1 MDLPDIDE
9 LDQAILKA
17 LQENARIPFVTLAK
31 ALNTNEKT
39 VRNRVRQLQADGVV
53 QLVGVINPLKAG
65 LRVEVFIQL
74 SVVAGQLD
82 SVLDALNQL
91 NEIRLVILTTGEYPI
106 LAQALFADM
115 VAFNEFLWGKIYT
128 IQGVQTVNVIQELRI
143 VKSKFN
149 FLR

>member
-1 MDLPDIDE
+1 M
-9 LDQAILKA
+9 
-17 LQENARIPFVTLAK
+17 
-31 ALNTNEKT
+31 
-39 VRNRVRQLQADGVV
+39 

-106 LAQALFADM
+106 LTQALFADM
-115 VAFNEFLWGKIYT
+115 LAFNEFLWGKIYT